1 MKRILFAF
9 LLVLACW
16 GCNEETRHI
25 QVTYDRIAN
34 LRAGNPV
41 LFETRPIGRVTDIFY
56 STENKY
62 VIDLAID
69 MAFANAVTES
79 AVLSIV
85 DNPHVEGEMAIQVD
99 NQDPGA
105 PPLKEGAKVQGRPMT
120 TTDLGRIGD
129 DIQGSIE
136 DLKKG
141 ITGFLDG
148 LGDISTSQ
156 EFKRLQEELSR
167 MGEEMKRS
175 GKAAQDKVQEEIL
188 PRIRQELEQLRKK
201 LEELGREEEVKP
213 LEDQVEEMMGREI

>member
-25 QVTYDRIAN
+25 QVTYDQIEN

-41 LFETRPIGRVTDIFY
+41 VFEGRPIGRVTDIFY
-56 STENKY
+56 STQNKY

-79 AVLSIV
+79 AVLTIV
-85 DNPHVEGEMAIQVD
+85 DNPHVEGEMAIQVV

-105 PPLKEGAKVQGRPMT
+105 PPLKEGAMVQGRSRET
-120 TTDLGRIGD
+120 RDLGRIGD

-136 DLKKG
+136 DLKQG
-141 ITGFLDG
+141 IAGFLDG
-148 LGDISTSQ
+148 LGDISTSE

-175 GKAAQDKVQEEIL
+175 GKAVQEKVQEDIL

-213 LEDQVEEMMGREI
+213 LEDKVDEMMGREI

>member
-9 LLVLACW
+9 LLVLAFW

-25 QVTYDRIAN
+25 QVTYDQIAN
-34 LRAGNPV
+34 LRSGNPV
-41 LFETRPIGRVTDIFY
+41 LFEDRPIGRVTDIFY
-56 STENKY
+56 STQNKY

-85 DNPHVEGEMAIQVD
+85 DNPHVEGEMAIQVV
-99 NQDPGA
+99 NPDPGA
-105 PPLKEGAKVQGRPMT
+105 PPLKEGATVQGRPMT
-120 TTDLGRIGD
+120 TTHLGRIGD

-141 ITGFLDG
+141 IAGFLDG

-175 GKAAQDKVQEEIL
+175 GKAVQEKVQEDIL

-201 LEELGREEEVKP
+201 MEELGREEEVKP

>member
-16 GCNEETRHI
+16 GCNEEAHYI
-25 QVTYDRIAN
+25 QVTYDQIAN

-41 LFETRPIGRVTDIFY
+41 LFEGRLIGRVTDIFY
-56 STENKY
+56 STQHKY

-85 DNPHVEGEMAIQVD
+85 DNPHVEGEMAIQVV

-105 PPLKEGAKVQGRPMT
+105 PPVKEGATVQGRPMR

-167 MGEEMKRS
+167 MAEEMKRS
-175 GKAAQDKVQEEIL
+175 GKAVQDKVQEDIL

>member
-16 GCNEETRHI
+16 GCNEETHHI
-25 QVTYDRIAN
+25 QVTYDQIAN

-41 LFETRPIGRVTDIFY
+41 LFEGRLIGRVTDIFY
-56 STENKY
+56 STQHNY

-85 DNPHVEGEMAIQVD
+85 DNPHVEGEMAIQVV

-105 PPLKEGAKVQGRPMT
+105 PPVKEGATVQGRPMR

-167 MGEEMKRS
+167 MAEEMKRS
-175 GKAAQDKVQEEIL
+175 GKAVQDKVQEDIL